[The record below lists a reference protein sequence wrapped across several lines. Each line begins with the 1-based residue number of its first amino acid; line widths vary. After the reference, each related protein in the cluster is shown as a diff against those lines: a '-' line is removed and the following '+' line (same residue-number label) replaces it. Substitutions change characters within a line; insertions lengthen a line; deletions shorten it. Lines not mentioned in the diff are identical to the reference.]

1 MLNVLCV
8 GRSKSELSIFSWRE
22 LTQSGYFYF
31 WHTKTWDILSPT
43 YHRPTHIPTNLPIH
57 PPSWTTRTLSKSDHG
72 DLWIHKHSCLN
83 RVMSRPLGN
92 RRKIYGKT
100 HLKSDPR
107 DLWQF
112 RHLFIVMRREE
123 LTNLKRWW
131 QRPRQWRQQRQ
142 WQRQS

>member
-43 YHRPTHIPTNLPIH
+43 YHRPTHIPTNLPIY
-57 PPSWTTRTLSKSDHG
+57 PPSWTTRTLSKSDHR

-92 RRKIYGKT
+92 RRKIYGKEWPKRLVT
-100 HLKSDPR
+100 VQTFVHSDEE
-107 DLWQF
+107 
-112 RHLFIVMRREE
+112 RR
-123 LTNLKRWW
+123 TDQPKKMVTKTKTMTATKTMTKTIWA
-131 QRPRQWRQQRQ
+131 
-142 WQRQS
+142 